1 MDDKLLYRVDE
12 AAKLCSLG
20 RSKMYQLVMAGEV
33 PSVRIGRA
41 VRIPA
46 GSLTQWVARQQKA
59 AEQAATQPAA
69 GQQ

>member
-46 GSLTQWVARQQKA
+46 GSLMQWVARHQEEAEARAQGA
-59 AEQAATQPAA
+59 A
-69 GQQ
+69 